1 MSVIS
6 SIVCLL
12 LDPFFRTIAGFQ
24 VLIEKEWIAYG
35 YPISWSEEA
44 SQYSGS
50 STEDSLAPI
59 SFIQFL
65 DATWQLWTAFPSAFE
80 FTDDFVLFILDN
92 ACSSRFGTLECSHD
106 DERFFPYCYFL
117 FLFCS
122 APSIW
127 SYIKHTIAQ
136 FTNQVYSPSSE
147 ASLLVNVQDFQS
159 FKPHFWCYCTQAQ
172 PHYY

>member
-106 DERFFPYCYFL
+106 DERFFTIVT
-117 FLFCS
+117 FCS
-122 APSIW
+122 
-127 SYIKHTIAQ
+127 YIAARLPFGHISSTLLLNLQIKCIHLRLK
-136 FTNQVYSPSSE
+136 QVY
-147 ASLLVNVQDFQS
+147 
-159 FKPHFWCYCTQAQ
+159 
-172 PHYY
+172 